1 MAKAARQ
8 WKARR
13 FGRQNYVLLP
23 GFRFSGARS
32 LFDLS
37 YFILLKI
44 NLLTMNRILPAFFLP
59 ALVAF
64 ASCESTP
71 TCKYKPAPVF
81 AAGLPHVLQYNFE
94 VQGQQSLESLMLDS
108 NVLLE
113 ISQDVCAETRQE
125 YRFRVQGDYSQF
137 PDSLWLKEASRQL
150 VFLSSF
156 SEKQAPLK
164 AWADVIEARRAEMK
178 LGEDREVEPGVFVR
192 VDRIVSPQESTLL
205 MVFSQK

>member
-1 MAKAARQ
+1 
-8 WKARR
+8 
-13 FGRQNYVLLP
+13 
-23 GFRFSGARS
+23 
-32 LFDLS
+32 
-37 YFILLKI
+37 
-44 NLLTMNRILPAFFLP
+44 MNRILPAFFLP